1 MQRGIMDLPAT
12 IQLYTDSY
20 MANTYKVQ
28 PATVIEHHGATVDI
42 ELSINP
48 DGVILR
54 DIPVLYLAGGGTA
67 LTFDLIKG
75 DQGVA
80 LFSDVSL
87 DAYERK
93 QGKTSDD
100 DERRNAMADALFL
113 PALGFKGVLSEDK
126 GIVRKQD
133 LQSAIDS
140 IQKVLDGII
149 DWIDS
154 VNVNGQGSSNVP
166 YTGTKKADN
175 ATSSANMRAE

>member
-1 MQRGIMDLPAT
+1 MDLPAT

-28 PATVIEHHGATVDI
+28 PATVIAHNGATVDI
-42 ELSINP
+42 ELSVNP

-67 LTFDLIKG
+67 LTFKLNKG

-87 DAYERK
+87 DAYKRK
-93 QGKTSDD
+93 QGKTADD

-133 LQSAIDS
+133 LQASINS
-140 IQKVLDGII
+140 IQSVLDDILN
-149 DWIDS
+149 WIS
-154 VNVNGQGSSNVP
+154 LANVSGNAVMPVYVGA
-166 YTGTKKADN
+166 TKADN
-175 ATSSANMRAE
+175 ATSSANMRVE

>member
-1 MQRGIMDLPAT
+1 MDLPAT
-12 IQLYTDSY
+12 IQLYTENF

-28 PATVIEHHGATVDI
+28 PATVIAHNGDTVDI
-42 ELSINP
+42 ELSVNP

-67 LTFDLIKG
+67 LTFELRKG

-87 DAYERK
+87 DAYKRK
-93 QGKTSDD
+93 QGKTDDD

-126 GIVRKQD
+126 GIVRKED
-133 LQSAIDS
+133 LQAAIDS
-140 IQKVLDGII
+140 IQSVLDGII
-149 DWIDS
+149 NWIGS
-154 VNVNGQGSSNVP
+154 VNVNGNGATPAP
-166 YTGTKKADN
+166 YTGSRKADN
-175 ATSSANMRAE
+175 ATSSANMRVE

>member
-1 MQRGIMDLPAT
+1 MDLPAT
-12 IQLYTDSY
+12 IQLYTENF

-28 PATVIEHHGATVDI
+28 PATVVEHHSATVDI
-42 ELSINP
+42 ELSVNP

-67 LTFDLIKG
+67 LTFDLSKG

-87 DAYERK
+87 DAYKRK
-93 QGKTSDD
+93 QGKTDDD

-126 GIVRKQD
+126 GIVRRED
-133 LQSAIDS
+133 LQAAYDRLANKLNSLID
-140 IQKVLDGII
+140 KY
-149 DWIDS
+149 
-154 VNVNGQGSSNVP
+154 NAHTNPQGGVIPETNKEIKLTS
-166 YTGTKKADN
+166 YD
-175 ATSSANMRAE
+175 ATSSANMRVE